1 MKKIFISHGM
11 RGKTEEQIR
20 KEIAEISTSLEFC
33 YNNDFVIIDS
43 YLTYEKNPVKCLA
56 QSINSISEADIV
68 CFFGDWE
75 NYRGCCIEHE
85 VCKKY
90 GIPTMYLI

>member
-1 MKKIFISHGM
+1 MKKIFLSHGM
-11 RGKTEEQIR
+11 ANKTEEEIR
-20 KEIAEISTSLEFC
+20 KEIAQIQTLLTNS
-33 YNNDFVIIDS
+33 YNNDFVILDS

-56 QSINSISEADIV
+56 QSINIMSEADIV

-75 NYRGCCIEHE
+75 NYRGCCIEHD

-90 GIPTMYLI
+90 GIPTMYLK